1 MFRIITNTTVLSLIL
16 SMSSLSHSICHCPVN
31 RFEIAAGAHR
41 ADVTNV
47 DSIKFMIENPDNS
60 LAAKTRLDEWHHFLM
75 CTTPELKM
83 KDQLKTEKA
92 VEKSILEDV
101 TIGTNTVIADRIKS
115 APSPSSQSS
124 KQAEISKK
132 LKQSYVGPDGYHFN
146 LQKQDDGAYALCL
159 FDLCRHVQIWA
170 HQEATKELN
179 TNLYRMSM
187 CVVIIV
193 TLIPFFTCID
203 GSYHVS
209 NNITIVF
216 LAFTTFDCL
225 FFLRT
230 GT

>member
-1 MFRIITNTTVLSLIL
+1 MIMVSGV
-16 SMSSLSHSICHCPVN
+16 SLSTNPRIFLLDHLLMRIFFQFHSHIFSTLSVN

-47 DSIKFMIENPDNS
+47 DAIKFMIENPHS
-60 LAAKTRLDEWHHFLM
+60 SKIAKTRMEEWSHFLM
-75 CTTPELKM
+75 YTTPELHTTMGYSATDMNDNDK
-83 KDQLKTEKA
+83 KDHML
-92 VEKSILEDV
+92 
-101 TIGTNTVIADRIKS
+101 
-115 APSPSSQSS
+115 S
-124 KQAEISKK
+124 KE
-132 LKQSYVGPDGYHFN
+132 GYHFN
-146 LQKQDDGAYALCL
+146 LQKQPDGSYALSL